1 MRATDVK
8 SEAKN
13 EAKNDAS
20 AGMSRRNPAPGEPV
34 MAQAGTSAD
43 SGFDGGVAGFAG
55 FAEFDIVLTPLS
67 RPELGDI
74 RIGGDLFA
82 IGRTE
87 PPFAAYP
94 HDAVADLS
102 RRHAKIFAERG
113 AVYLADLGSKNGTTV
128 NGNDAR
134 QKTSRLQDGDEIC
147 FGGGLCYRVTL
158 RQRTEAPS
166 RAARLLSLT
175 LVPEK
180 AELGLQPIVVTRF
193 PFLISKADAAF
204 ARYKDNAPQQVNYL
218 SRRHAHLF
226 LKGGL
231 PFVED
236 LGSTNGSFVNGE
248 RLAEHA
254 VPLRDGDVL
263 AFGGHHFVY
272 RLSLEMEDAEANPT
286 VTRFTPSARGAVTQ
300 AAPGPAAAPAPE
312 APDRDKTTFVEA
324 ADSFLDIF
332 CVDPSPQ
339 QDDAVDNEQAGR
351 GDAARTP
358 AKKAQGS
365 GKQGPSATVW
375 SELAAVFLGG
385 GEASRRRMLRWTG
398 LAAAVLAVGAA
409 VLYLAGAPERDLTQ
423 LIERGDYARA
433 AGIANRRLA
442 ADPGNGELKSLSTEA
457 LLKAYVPRWLDK
469 LNRRDFRGAADALAA
484 MRKSAANN
492 ADAQPLIDELAVT
505 GDLEEFVLGRGGP
518 QAPIRMYMDED
529 RIKSLLGR
537 WASAEQSHQPAF
549 AAISSHVP
557 AFKDAYAQ
565 ALSHLRK
572 LRSDEA
578 VYLPAIER
586 LKSVIVTEL
595 NQDRP
600 QALEEALQESSEK
613 YPRIGGLDGVR
624 GDLRQ
629 YIDLQQAAASGA
641 LGALVARMNKVRFTT
656 PPFQDR
662 FKSLVASGRLPPPD
676 IVRQY
681 ESVSRA
687 WQAGDA
693 GRAYAALENMAAAG
707 PWAGAAANEL
717 ARKKRIADQYAELRR
732 TRADSGY
739 PERLLAFYGALDP
752 AEDAWFLRAAGNDL
766 APYRDKVLR
775 QAQETANRAQLL
787 WARYRENGPI
797 TGGQRLESSISGPFR
812 SQAGLLAQA
821 QRDAQQGLRTYMQL
835 KMDYPAQWKK
845 TQDEID
851 AEAEQQR
858 RALLELR
865 NVLEPGL
872 LKTKLALLGGQSNEE
887 RKPSQTAR

>member
-1 MRATDVK
+1 ML
-8 SEAKN
+8 
-13 EAKNDAS
+13 
-20 AGMSRRNPAPGEPV
+20 RRNISPDESMTA
-34 MAQAGTSAD
+34 AAGAAAD
-43 SGFDGGVAGFAG
+43 T
-55 FAEFDIVLTPLS
+55 EFDIVLTPVS

-74 RIGGDLFA
+74 CIDGDLFA

-87 PPFAAYP
+87 PPFASYP
-94 HDAVADLS
+94 RDVVADLS
-102 RRHAKIFAERG
+102 RRHAKIFAEHG

-128 NGNDAR
+128 NGNDVR

-147 FGGGLCYRVTL
+147 FGGGLCYRVKL

-175 LVPEK
+175 LVPEN
-180 AELGLQPIVVTRF
+180 AGLGLQPIVVTHF
-193 PFLISKADAAF
+193 PFLISKADATF
-204 ARYKDNAPQQVNYL
+204 ARYKENSPQQVNYL
-218 SRRHAHLF
+218 SRRHAHVF

-236 LGSTNGSFVNGE
+236 LGSTNGTFINGE

-254 VPLRDGDVL
+254 VPLHEGDVL

-272 RLSLEMEDAEANPT
+272 RLSLEMEDVEVSPT
-286 VTRFTPSARGAVTQ
+286 VTRFTPSTSSTRGATVQ
-300 AAPGPAAAPAPE
+300 AAPGEAAAAPAPTP
-312 APDRDKTTFVEA
+312 APVAADRDKTTFVEA

-339 QDDAVDNEQAGR
+339 QDDEVNNEEAGR
-351 GDAARTP
+351 GDAAHD
-358 AKKAQGS
+358 S
-365 GKQGPSATVW
+365 GKRVEGGEGSEKPGPTATVW

-385 GEASRRRMLRWTG
+385 EDGTRRRMLRWTG
-398 LAAAVLAVGAA
+398 LATAVLLIGAA
-409 VLYLAGAPERDLTQ
+409 VVYLVGAPQRGLEERL
-423 LIERGDYARA
+423 ERGDYVQA
-433 AGIANRRLA
+433 ADVANQRLA
-442 ADPGNGELKSLSTEA
+442 ADPGNGELKALSTEA

-469 LNRRDFRGAADALAA
+469 LNQRDFKGGAESLAA
-484 MRKSAANN
+484 MRKSGTNN
-492 ADAQPLIDELAVT
+492 PDVQPQIDELALT

-518 QAPIRMYMDED
+518 EAPIRMYTDED

-537 WASAEQSHQPAF
+537 WSAAEQSHQPAF

-557 AFKDAYAQ
+557 AFKDAYAE

-572 LRSDEA
+572 LQSDDA

-586 LKSVIVTEL
+586 LKSGIVTEL

-600 QALEEALQESSEK
+600 QALEAALNESSEK

-624 GDLRQ
+624 RDLQQ
-629 YIDLQQAAASGA
+629 YLALQQAAASGA
-641 LGALVARMNKVRFTT
+641 LGSLLAQMNKARFST

-662 FKSLVASGRLPPPD
+662 FKALVASGRLPPPD

-681 ESVSRA
+681 ESVSTA

-693 GRAYAALENMAAAG
+693 RQAYAGLEKMAAAG

-717 ARKKRIADQYAELRR
+717 ARKKRIADQYAELQR
-732 TRADSGY
+732 TRADSSY
-739 PERLLAFYGALDP
+739 AERLLAFHGSLDP
-752 AEDAWFLRAAGNDL
+752 VEDVWFLRAAGNDL
-766 APYRDKVLR
+766 APYRDKMLR

-787 WARYRENGPI
+787 WTRYRENGAI
-797 TGGQRLESSISGPFR
+797 TGGQRLESSVSGQFR

-821 QRDAQQGLRTYMQL
+821 QRDARQGLRTYAQL
-835 KMDYPAQWKK
+835 KMAYPVQWKK

-858 RALLELR
+858 KALLELR

-872 LKTKLALLGGQSNEE
+872 LKAKLALLGGESNEE